1 MSRRMSKEVA
11 ELQAAGLAETLV
23 ETRLSHAP
31 VEWPLISVNN
41 PWRHA
46 EIKIEA
52 SASYL
57 VLLWL

>member
-1 MSRRMSKEVA
+1 MSKEVA

-57 VLLWL
+57 VLL